1 MKEEKILV
9 VDDEEAIRSIILEI
23 LEDSLY
29 PTDYAVD
36 GIDAL
41 EKLKAAK
48 YDLVLTDVKMP
59 RLNGLGLLKEIK
71 SKYPDIPVII
81 LTGQGTMETAIKA
94 LKLGA
99 SDFITK
105 PFEIASLTNTIENN
119 LISLRLKRENIKLQN
134 QILEDRDLLKKKVFE
149 LSVLRKLSV
158 NFSYTFSFTE
168 LFNMIFKTLP
178 ENIDYDVS
186 AILNIESGEI
196 NIHTRQ
202 SISDKLLVWLK
213 DLMLNE
219 ISKIYKHN
227 LKIEHF
233 KEKFTSEKRIVKD
246 TPKVKSYF
254 NTILWIDKKPFG
266 VLNISSFE
274 ENAFSKSDKEFINN
288 LAEQSS
294 NIFSRLKYVMGSQR
308 EKLQFIIDNLP
319 DGVIMYDTNDNSIL
333 INPRAKSMISRREIR
348 EITKTDIEKR
358 LNLDFLLL
366 RKETEN
372 NLLLRKEMK
381 LNMGDDDIIL
391 EANISNLEN
400 PDGLTQGLVMV
411 FRDVTAERKLD
422 QLKKEFISNVSHELR
437 TPTATIKEFIS
448 ILNDEIGG
456 PLTNEQ
462 REFTEIMSNNI
473 DRLLRLIENLLSMS
487 RSDSGDLKVD
497 KDHFDLNARIRKYYP
512 SFKMQLKKKN
522 IKLKLKLSE
531 NTLEIFADQDSVIQ
545 MLTNL
550 IDNAMKYSFENTEVT
565 IGVEDK
571 NSDVLI
577 WVKDQGRGIHPEKHE
592 DIFKRFYRI
601 ESKKEARQQGA
612 GLGLPI
618 IKELVKLHNGKI
630 EVDSDIDKGT
640 TFFITLPK
648 NRE

>member
-473 DRLLRLIENLLSMS
+473 DRLLRLIDNLLSMS

-522 IKLKLKLSE
+522 IKLKLKLPE
-531 NTLEIFADQDSVIQ
+531 NTLEIFADPDSVIQ